1 MNSTLRQMTVHL
13 QMREKQAFSSTRDS
27 WRSHLP
33 MPWLVA
39 ILPIITASL
48 FTHPG
53 ECYLLP
59 GHSIPNLNVFPVRRR
74 SGCQSSLALAG
85 GSASHFSWP
94 LSSASHSHRPYLQL
108 DQQILHSRSVAIP

>member
-13 QMREKQAFSSTRDS
+13 QIREKQAFSSTRDS
-27 WRSHLP
+27 WRLHFP

-39 ILPIITASL
+39 ILPIITAPL
-48 FTHPG
+48 LTHPG

-74 SGCQSSLALAG
+74 YGCQSSLAFAG
-85 GSASHFSWP
+85 GPASLFSWC
-94 LSSASHSHRPYLQL
+94 LSSASHAHRPC
-108 DQQILHSRSVAIP
+108 